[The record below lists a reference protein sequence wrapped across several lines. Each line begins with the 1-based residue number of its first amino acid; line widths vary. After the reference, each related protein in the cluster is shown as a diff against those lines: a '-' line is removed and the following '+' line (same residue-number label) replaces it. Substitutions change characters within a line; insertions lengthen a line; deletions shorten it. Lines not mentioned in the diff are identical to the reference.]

1 MTAAI
6 RWAMAALAI
15 GGVAAAIIVSRHT
28 TAATIDTAAGGA
40 PPAATAA
47 ASPAEP
53 PVLDAGPAPS
63 VEAVAGWL
71 NTDGLSDADLAD
83 HVVLYDFWTFGCVN
97 CQHTLPHVKAWQ
109 ERYSGDGLTILSIH
123 TPEFAYEA
131 DPANVAD
138 FVAANGITFP
148 VALDPERDIWRA
160 WDNHYWPA
168 FYLYDQQG
176 RLRLHHAG
184 EGSYGTTEDAI
195 RSLLGVDPA
204 SPRAAAPE

>member
-1 MTAAI
+1 
-6 RWAMAALAI
+6 MAALAI

-28 TAATIDTAAGGA
+28 TAATIDTAAGV
-40 PPAATAA
+40 PTPAAAA
-47 ASPAEP
+47 PATPADP

-63 VEAVAGWL
+63 VDAAAGWL
-71 NTDGLSDADLAD
+71 NTDGLSDADLAGR
-83 HVVLYDFWTFGCVN
+83 VVLYDFWTFGCVN
-97 CQHTLPHVKAWQ
+97 CQHTVPHVKAWQ
-109 ERYSGDGLTILSIH
+109 ERYAGDGLTILSIH

-138 FVAANGITFP
+138 FVAGNGITFP

-168 FYLYDQQG
+168 FYLYDEQG
-176 RLRLHHAG
+176 RLRLHHVG
-184 EGSYGTTEDAI
+184 EGSYGGTEDAI

-204 SPRAAAPE
+204 SPRAAVS